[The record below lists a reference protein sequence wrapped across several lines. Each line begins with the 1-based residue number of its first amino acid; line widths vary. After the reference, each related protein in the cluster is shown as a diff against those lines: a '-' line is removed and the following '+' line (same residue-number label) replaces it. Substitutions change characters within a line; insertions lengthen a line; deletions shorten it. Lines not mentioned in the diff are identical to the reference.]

1 MDASD
6 IDNEVS
12 PYGIVGTDDRYR
24 VLSTTTGCYQ
34 TVCYVSVTFP
44 DGYTTQGS
52 GTLVYANVLLTA
64 GHVVYNSEHG
74 GFATSFTVIP
84 GRNGDV
90 YPFGSTMATRLTTNN
105 AWINNRD
112 RAWDWGIVDLSSDFN
127 TWQIF
132 GYYYDY
138 NANLGASV
146 DSIGYPS
153 DHPGYMYTDT
163 NSISSVSEYNFYF
176 LNDTYGG
183 DSGGPLID
191 KAGILIG
198 IIAAEH
204 HNSDGICDFNL
215 ATRITEDLF
224 NRLNGHIDGKK

>member
-1 MDASD
+1 
-6 IDNEVS
+6 
-12 PYGIVGTDDRYR
+12 
-24 VLSTTTGCYQ
+24 
-34 TVCYVSVTFP
+34 
-44 DGYTTQGS
+44 
-52 GTLVYANVLLTA
+52 
-64 GHVVYNSEHG
+64 
-74 GFATSFTVIP
+74 
-84 GRNGDV
+84 
-90 YPFGSTMATRLTTNN
+90 
-105 AWINNRD
+105 
-112 RAWDWGIVDLSSDFN
+112 
-127 TWQIF
+127 
-132 GYYYDY
+132 
-138 NANLGASV
+138 
-146 DSIGYPS
+146 
-153 DHPGYMYTDT
+153 MYTDT